1 MRISVVDL
9 ATYDPSEPYD
19 FDDVEAADEVEAAE
33 AEPTEIE
40 AEIVQPKLWL
50 VDAWRG
56 VDARRPVVIDEVE
69 AVTTVAA
76 IGELAR
82 HPDVYQRGSTL
93 VRVLTPSDGSPEII
107 TAHPSWVRDCL
118 SEVCDFRGMGRKKEL
133 GSVPIPKPLPQTI
146 VERRVYQDVRVLT
159 DLVET
164 PTLRPDGTVLDAPG
178 YDAPTGLLY
187 MPRRTYARV
196 EADPSLEAAQAAAAR
211 LLEPLAEFPWRAAAD
226 RSVALAAI
234 LTIVGRHAID
244 GAAPMFAVRATA
256 AGTGKS
262 LLARCF
268 GLIATGRQPLTV
280 SPSADENEAGR
291 EITMLLRCQP
301 RAVILD
307 NIKGD
312 FGSPAWAAVVASTGI
327 YKGRNM
333 GSSDGASGLWRAVS
347 VATGNNLGFVDD
359 LARRVLVCDLVSG
372 VEDPENRTF
381 DDSDLAATIERQHPE
396 LCVDALTILR
406 AYVAAGRPEHGRS
419 AMGSFEAW
427 DRLVRGAV
435 VWLGMVDPCDVR
447 DRLMSGGGDRDKD
460 SLGALLGEIRR
471 MPRMH
476 TDGAWACHEVLA
488 AAETDPALREAISA
502 VAKLDGRSFGQYIAG
517 KAGTICRGLKFEAAP
532 SRAGVKRWCVVGGAS

>member
-1 MRISVVDL
+1 MRISV
-9 ATYDPSEPYD
+9 AGIGSYDPDKVYD
-19 FDDVEAADEVEAAE
+19 FDEVE
-33 AEPTEIE
+33 TEIE
-40 AEIVQPKLWL
+40 SIVRPGLRL

-56 VDARRPVVIDEVE
+56 TDARRPVVIDEVE
-69 AVTTVAA
+69 AVTTVRA

-107 TAHPSWVRDCL
+107 AAHPSWVRDCL
-118 SEVCDFRGMGRKKEL
+118 SEVCDFRGIVGRKKEL
-133 GSVPIPKPLPQTI
+133 GSVPIPKPLSQTI
-146 VERRVYQDVRVLT
+146 VERRVYQGVRVLT

-178 YDAPTGLLY
+178 YDASTGLLY
-187 MPRRTYARV
+187 MPRRDYARV
-196 EADPSLEAAQAAAAR
+196 VADPSLEAAQAAAAR
-211 LLEPLAEFPWRAAAD
+211 LLEPLREFPMKAAAD

-234 LTIVGRHAID
+234 LSIVGRHAID
-244 GAAPMFAVRATA
+244 GAVPMFAVRATA

-280 SPSADENEAGR
+280 SPSADENEAKR

-301 RAVILD
+301 RAVTLD

-312 FGSPAWAAVVASTGI
+312 FGSPSWAATITAQGEV
-327 YKGRNM
+327 KGRTM
-333 GSSDGASGLWRAVS
+333 GSSDGVSGVWRSIVLG
-347 VATGNNLGFVDD
+347 TGNNLGFVDD
-359 LARRVLVCDLVSG
+359 LARRVLVCDLVSP

-396 LCVDALTILR
+396 LCVDALTVLR
-406 AYVAAGRPEHGRS
+406 AFAAAGRPEHGRS

-427 DRLVRGAV
+427 DRLVRGAL
-435 VWLGMVDPCDVR
+435 VWLGMADPCDVR
-447 DRLMSGGGDRDKD
+447 ERLISGGGDRDKD
-460 SLGALLGEIRR
+460 ALGALLGEIRR
-471 MPRMH
+471 VPRIH
-476 TDGAWACHEVLA
+476 TDGAWACHEILA

-517 KAGTICRGLKFEAAP
+517 KAGTICQGLKFEEATG
-532 SRAGVKRWCVVGGAS
+532 RAGVKRWCIVGGAS